1 MVTYP
6 IFRLFDRRP
15 IRLPRIGQGLGAQ
28 GGLASAIAL
37 SYSMRFPD
45 QAAVVL
51 TTVLGG
57 LILSDLGSHRAL
69 RRVLADAGELDRL
82 PSQEARERSDHA
94 AGTGGERLEL

>member
-1 MVTYP
+1 
-6 IFRLFDRRP
+6 
-15 IRLPRIGQGLGAQ
+15 
-28 GGLASAIAL
+28 
-37 SYSMRFPD
+37 MRFPD